1 MQLNDKQRSEI
12 LLKLSKRDFFKS
24 IKRING
30 SIDVEYC
37 LDILTEIGKSK
48 CPSFQIDES
57 NKFLFTNVLYW
68 LYGDERCTAMDPET
82 TTFTKGD
89 LDKGFYIFGNTGTG
103 KSVALDVIKA
113 YSTLM
118 EVPIIIDGKEEI
130 LFWENYRTT
139 DICTEFANNGTFGK
153 CIKSKILG
161 IQDLGSEER
170 ETLYMGNRINV
181 IQQIIETRGDAN
193 DNLTFIT
200 SNIPMAFD
208 KIGKR
213 YNDRV
218 ASRLHEMCNFY
229 ILGGKDRRLNK

>member
-1 MQLNDKQRSEI
+1 MQLNGGQRREL
-12 LLKLSKRDFFKS
+12 LLKLSNRNFFKS
-24 IKRING
+24 IKRIEG

-37 LDILTEIGKSK
+37 LDILTEIGKSR
-48 CPSFQIDES
+48 CPSFQIDDS

-68 LYGDERCTAMDPET
+68 LYGDKRCTAMDPET
-82 TTFTKGD
+82 TAFTKGD
-89 LDKGFYIFGNTGTG
+89 LNKGFYIFGNTGTG
-103 KSVALDVIKA
+103 KSVALDVIKV

-118 EVPIIIDGKEEI
+118 EIPIIIDGKEEN

-153 CIKSKILG
+153 CIKSKVLG
-161 IQDLGSEER
+161 LQDIGSEER

-181 IQQIIETRGDAN
+181 IQQILETRGDAN

-200 SNIPMAFD
+200 SNIPMTFE
-208 KIGKR
+208 KISHK

-218 ASRLHEMCNFY
+218 ASRLQEMCNFY
-229 ILGGKDRRLNK
+229 VLAGKDRRLAK